1 MKKNPKMLMLLL
13 VAFVLVIGIGTVV
26 AVSIGGKEQGMI
38 NEEGKQKNGN
48 KGKKYPESGN
58 LKENQSDFV
67 IKEEPAEVRTELA
80 EAYLQSVNYTVVEV
94 DEEKLTAVV
103 EVKVPDVLAELERVV
118 EETIQKNP
126 TMGYEELLSIA
137 KEELQKVISS
147 GEMETKTEQLE
158 IAVENVEG
166 TYKLIP
172 GEELGNVLYSD
183 LERAYIK
190 NLLSRWEE

>member
-26 AVSIGGKEQGMI
+26 AVSIGGKEQGTV

-58 LKENQSDFV
+58 LKENQSDFA
-67 IKEEPAEVRTELA
+67 IKEEPTEAGTELS

-103 EVKVPDVLAELERVV
+103 EVKVPDILTELERIAD
-118 EETIQKNP
+118 ETIQKNP
-126 TMGYEELLSIA
+126 EMGYEEMLSMA
-137 KEELQKVISS
+137 KEELQRVIGS
-147 GEMETKTEQLE
+147 GAMETKTEQME

-166 TYKLIP
+166 TYKLVP

-183 LERAYIK
+183 LEKAYIE